1 MAEQGYPDYEQS
13 AWSALVAPAGTPPAV
28 LARLNDALN
37 QALRTDGVVRELRSR
52 SQEPLGGAPQDASPD
67 QEGTAPMGKTSS
79 RPPAPRSTDHAPPD
93 DDRSPA

>member
-37 QALRTDGVVRELRSR
+37 QALRTDNVVRELRSR
-52 SQEPLGGAPQDASPD
+52 SQEPCGAPQDAGAD
-67 QEGTAPMGKTSS
+67 QEGIARWENIIKAAGTTL
-79 RPPAPRSTDHAPPD
+79 D
-93 DDRSPA
+93 